1 MDSPFEYGDFLPSIH
16 RSFHKCYQW
25 WLYLLITHKRK
36 WWWPSPLL
44 PPVCPAPEGFG
55 RWDPCNSAS
64 LRLCPSRSLLP
75 RPGIKVILLYR
86 VRFWYIWG
94 FLSVQALYG
103 EENALYWKKSSNGK
117 IPHPCPIKVHKTAL
131 DMLPKK
137 HWVIALFEIV
147 RFVTKK
153 ILLTVLLDHP
163 VLWCQLNRL
172 SKCLY
177 CFVP

>member
-1 MDSPFEYGDFLPSIH
+1 MDSPFEYGDFFPSIH
-16 RSFHKCYQW
+16 SFFHKCYQW

-86 VRFWYIWG
+86 VRFGASEGVSEYSGLVLYSKCSSFESQNSTHLTLLKHQNTKIALQK
-94 FLSVQALYG
+94 LSK
-103 EENALYWKKSSNGK
+103 N
-117 IPHPCPIKVHKTAL
+117 
-131 DMLPKK
+131 
-137 HWVIALFEIV
+137 HWVLAFFWKNFV
-147 RFVTKK
+147 RQKQITCDSLVGSPCT
-153 ILLTVLLDHP
+153 
-163 VLWCQLNRL
+163 RL
-172 SKCLY
+172 SSS
-177 CFVP
+177 

>member
-1 MDSPFEYGDFLPSIH
+1 MDSPFEYGDFFPSIH
-16 RSFHKCYQW
+16 SFFHKCYQW

-86 VRFWYIWG
+86 VRFG
-94 FLSVQALYG
+94 ASEGVF
-103 EENALYWKKSSNGK
+103 KSSGLVWWRKWCILEKPSDGK
-117 IPHPCPIKVHKTAL
+117 IPHPCPSKYTKLLYICSIKIIGSLYFLKL
-131 DMLPKK
+131 L
-137 HWVIALFEIV
+137 IAASDSLIGSPCTVVAVEPAVKMIF
-147 RFVTKK
+147 
-153 ILLTVLLDHP
+153 LL
-163 VLWCQLNRL
+163 
-172 SKCLY
+172 
-177 CFVP
+177 